1 MDKYVVAAFGFGCYH
16 LLERSTNSRSFRA
29 AWLCLTSQPSMWESN
44 LFLMCHSC
52 PWLIAS
58 SFRSKSHP
66 PFFLRNC
73 CPSFPSLIIKKKK
86 KPCRWSGN
94 YPWSAPQ
101 TETFRVLEF
110 KARGPGTILERQTLM
125 QTGAW
130 GNLDAAK
137 HPASKRR
144 TISQITRGQNK
155 RGARPPS
162 GRAALSGARL
172 CALRAVRRA
181 KINCACQIR
190 NCDGLFSTGGCNNT
204 GFK

>member
-1 MDKYVVAAFGFGCYH
+1 
-16 LLERSTNSRSFRA
+16 
-29 AWLCLTSQPSMWESN
+29 
-44 LFLMCHSC
+44 MCHSC
-52 PWLIAS
+52 PWLRALP
-58 SFRSKSHP
+58 FTNTPNP
-66 PFFLRNC
+66 PFFLHNC
-73 CPSFPSLIIKKKK
+73 CPNFPSLIIKKKNK
-86 KPCRWSGN
+86 KTRRWSGN
-94 YPWSAPQ
+94 YPWSSPQ
-101 TETFRVLEF
+101 TETCPVLEF
-110 KARGPGTILERQTLM
+110 KARGPGTILERQTLL

-137 HPASKRR
+137 HPGSKRR

-155 RGARPPS
+155 RGARPLS

-190 NCDGLFSTGGCNNT
+190 NCDGPFSTGGCNNT